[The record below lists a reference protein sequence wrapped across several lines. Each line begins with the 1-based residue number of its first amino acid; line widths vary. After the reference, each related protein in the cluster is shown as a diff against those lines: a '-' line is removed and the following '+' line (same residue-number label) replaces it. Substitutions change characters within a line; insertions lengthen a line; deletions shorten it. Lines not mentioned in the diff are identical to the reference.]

1 MKNLIIAA
9 LLAASMTVSA
19 DTNKDIQRLVSLTSE
34 LSDFCIQLI
43 PTKTVNNKACKQMLV
58 NMRTL
63 KSIDTETLLLAV
75 DNSKTRSE
83 IDNIISN
90 ARSLK
95 IVYQSKSY

>member
-1 MKNLIIAA
+1 MKKLIIAA
-9 LLAASMTVSA
+9 LLAASMTTNA
-19 DTNKDIQRLVSLTSE
+19 DTNADIQRLVSLTSE
-34 LSDFCIQLI
+34 LSDFCINLI

-63 KSIDTETLLLAV
+63 KSIDNETFLLAV

-83 IDNIISN
+83 IDNIIHN

-95 IVYQSKSY
+95 VVYKSY